1 MCAGIGEEEL
11 KQRIERMKAGMKK
24 KKDVVMAVGTVW
36 QESWERGFDLL
47 LMEAERRMYQ
57 EKAAYYNNAGIDR
70 RH

>member
-1 MCAGIGEEEL
+1 
-11 KQRIERMKAGMKK
+11 MKAGMK

>member
-1 MCAGIGEEEL
+1 MCRYRRRGTEAADRTYEGWHEE
-11 KQRIERMKAGMKK
+11 
-24 KKDVVMAVGTVW
+24 KDVVMAVGSVW